1 MPDRPATF
9 ARRPPALTPPA
20 APRGARGR
28 VVDRR
33 GWILW
38 LLPVLAIGPGAATR
52 DAAAQNAAPAA
63 TPRASDRPEPARPPL
78 FHVDRA
84 AARQVLLGRRA
95 LAAGEPTEAIDFARL
110 ALRAEHDSVLPDGVP
125 VRAAAAELLE
135 RVRAAEPR
143 LVELRLG
150 AAADQEYAEI
160 APRGDSDGLALIA
173 ARFPGTHAGRRAAA
187 RLADLEL
194 DRGRYAS
201 AARLFDDLHGEAT
214 APEAERDRWR
224 LKAAVAHWRAGDPG
238 AAKNRFDAVDSRT
251 RIGFVARLRAG
262 EPGRAVDAGDLPT
275 VLGPPGS
282 PGGAV
287 GDGRAGEWPW
297 VGRLPGR
304 SAATPGTSAP
314 EPVNAV
320 GGPTW
325 TANLAD
331 LLPRTSTEGP
341 GRAIAAI
348 VRQHRAGR
356 GESLWPAAR
365 PLALAPSRESGAG
378 ESGAGAPGADGAGDA
393 VVVFSTPAG
402 VAAVDAADGTVRWES
417 GLSPASEYYRLTRAE
432 EEPIL
437 SDRGRGTVT
446 GVRNLHEE
454 RGYRDATSGALSAD
468 ERHVYAVRNDDL
480 PKLDLAGAFGRGGF
494 TDPSRRPR
502 ANRLVA
508 YDRRTGRARW
518 AAGGTSGERGVGGE
532 GGDPTAGTFFCGPPL
547 PTEHGLAAI
556 GETGGVLRA
565 FVLDPADGS
574 VRRVLP
580 LAEPPL
586 PQVEPPRWR
595 TAGLGIAEG
604 AGLWVVS
611 TASGGAAALDP
622 RSGGFAW
629 TYRYESTVLVDGG
642 PDRGPPLMSASE
654 DDQHRWADRPPQIA
668 AGRVLLTPPDSDEL
682 HCLDLATGEPRW
694 TRPRGVGR
702 QVAGVIAAADGTE
715 QGAGDSDAPRPGPTV
730 LLVGDDG
737 VRGLALADGS
747 ERWFTPLPQPAGDA
761 VVAGGL
767 LLVPLSDD
775 TIAALRTR
783 GGGVVNRLPAGG
795 AAGNLIAAGGRL
807 VSQWPTG
814 VAAFRTRDE
823 TAAEI
828 EAAFAEEAGDPESRA
843 AALLLRAGLRLQSG
857 EEADA
862 VADLIAAAAVDAP
875 AGGLGVAARA
885 AAGRARDRLSEVLAE
900 GLRRDFPRFAP
911 LLTDAAPV
919 LEPDPTGEVARAYA
933 DGLTNQGRAA
943 EAFRVLARAGDG
955 GSRPPVTAPA
965 WARPRL
971 ADLFVAAT
979 PEQRTAMA
987 AEVAAIHGELAP
999 EDPKNAENA
1008 EAFAHRFGALCG
1020 TAAWREQAP
1029 RPGGA
1034 VDLVDAA
1041 LRRAAAAVGDD
1052 PRTSPVGAERL
1063 LRWAASRPGAAPAD
1077 ELLGELYRRAGDD
1090 LAASHL
1096 LGEPAEPA
1104 YAGRAI
1110 AAAEAED
1117 RGRLPTT
1124 VRLPVGAAPPW
1135 AAGGRLS
1142 VDNVGPRLRWQA
1154 DDGRTRFTHVL
1165 SGGMPAPGSRALWD
1179 GHLLAVGLGDRVEM
1193 LDTLARPGRAVARW
1207 RAPLTDGLTT
1217 GRTATPADPTFV
1229 VPAVG
1234 GADFDGPV
1242 VFTPR
1247 QLVLRAGSG
1256 LVARRPLTGE
1266 ALWRRAGVPPLAKV
1280 IGDDRTLLVLPAGSR
1295 QAWRLRAGDGARI
1308 DTVEAPPQQ
1317 ERWLER
1323 GTRVWTNGFRAESN
1337 AAGGGVAVI
1346 SCLDLAPPAPDG
1358 NGGVA
1363 APRTVWSRS
1372 FPLSTVFRPDDAGT
1386 ALTAVTPQRRAFVLD
1401 LETGADLENV
1411 DLGPG
1416 PEPVAAWGVR
1426 GPAGWT
1432 AFVASGGDLE
1442 LDRRFDLF
1450 GVRARKRATVAAY
1463 GLRGGG
1469 VAWSRPV
1476 AGPPADVWQ
1485 PPALPILALPGIAAP
1500 EDGRSIYRRRFVL
1513 GLYDSRNGAELAVK
1527 GDLGPLTPVD
1537 WEPGASRPGGDPPFA
1552 DRNGSPLPLRLRTR
1566 GPDLAVTLTDGPPA
1580 APVRLPASEP
1590 PENDGQGS

>member
-1 MPDRPATF
+1 M
-9 ARRPPALTPPA
+9 
-20 APRGARGR
+20 
-28 VVDRR
+28 
-33 GWILW
+33 
-38 LLPVLAIGPGAATR
+38 
-52 DAAAQNAAPAA
+52 
-63 TPRASDRPEPARPPL
+63 
-78 FHVDRA
+78 
-84 AARQVLLGRRA
+84 
-95 LAAGEPTEAIDFARL
+95 
-110 ALRAEHDSVLPDGVP
+110 
-125 VRAAAAELLE
+125 
-135 RVRAAEPR
+135 
-143 LVELRLG
+143 
-150 AAADQEYAEI
+150 
-160 APRGDSDGLALIA
+160 
-173 ARFPGTHAGRRAAA
+173 
-187 RLADLEL
+187 
-194 DRGRYAS
+194 
-201 AARLFDDLHGEAT
+201 
-214 APEAERDRWR
+214 
-224 LKAAVAHWRAGDPG
+224 
-238 AAKNRFDAVDSRT
+238 
-251 RIGFVARLRAG
+251 
-262 EPGRAVDAGDLPT
+262 
-275 VLGPPGS
+275 
-282 PGGAV
+282 
-287 GDGRAGEWPW
+287 
-297 VGRLPGR
+297 
-304 SAATPGTSAP
+304 
-314 EPVNAV
+314 
-320 GGPTW
+320 
-325 TANLAD
+325 
-331 LLPRTSTEGP
+331 
-341 GRAIAAI
+341 
-348 VRQHRAGR
+348 
-356 GESLWPAAR
+356 
-365 PLALAPSRESGAG
+365 
-378 ESGAGAPGADGAGDA
+378 
-393 VVVFSTPAG
+393 
-402 VAAVDAADGTVRWES
+402 RWES
-417 GLSPASEYYRLTRAE
+417 GLAPTSDYYRLTRAE

-468 ERHVYAVRNDDL
+468 ERHVYAVRNEDL
-480 PKLDLAGAFGRGGF
+480 PKLDLTGAFGRGPF
-494 TDPSRRPR
+494 TDPLRRPR

-508 YDRRTGRARW
+508 HDRRTGRARW
-518 AAGGTSGERGVGGE
+518 AVGGAFPGRGAGGG

-547 PTEHGLAAI
+547 PTGHGLAAI
-556 GETGGVLRA
+556 GETGGVLRV

-586 PQVEPPRWR
+586 PQLEPPRWR
-595 TAGLGIAEG
+595 TAGLGIAAG
-604 AGLWVVS
+604 AGLWVVQ
-611 TASGGAAALDP
+611 TASGGVAALDP

-642 PDRGPPLMSASE
+642 PEVSRRAPSSASE
-654 DDQHRWADRPPQIA
+654 DDQKKWTDRPPQIA
-668 AGRVLLTPPDSDEL
+668 AGRVLLTPRDSDEL

-694 TRPRGVGR
+694 VRPRGVGR
-702 QVAGVIAAADGTE
+702 QVAGVVAGVIAAADGTAPE
-715 QGAGDSDAPRPGPTV
+715 AGTSDAGKPDAGEPGPTV

-761 VVAGGL
+761 VVAGDL

-828 EAAFAEEAGDPESRA
+828 EAAFAAGAGDPESRA

-862 VADLIAAAAVDAP
+862 VADLIAAAAIDPP
-875 AGGLGVAARA
+875 AGGAGVAARA
-885 AAGRARDRLSEVLAE
+885 AAGRARDRLSEVLAG

-919 LEPDPTGEVARAYA
+919 LGPDPTGEVARAYA
-933 DGLTNQGRAA
+933 DGLTNEGRAA

-955 GSRPPVTAPA
+955 GSRPLVTASA

-971 ADLFVAAT
+971 AELFVAA
-979 PEQRTAMA
+979 PPAQRTAMA
-987 AEVAAIHGELAP
+987 AEVAAIHSELAP
-999 EDPKNAENA
+999 EDPENA
-1008 EAFAHRFGALCG
+1008 EAFAQRFGALCG

-1029 RPGGA
+1029 RPAGA

-1041 LRRAAAAVGDD
+1041 LRRTAAALADD
-1052 PRTSPVGAERL
+1052 PRTSPVAAERL

-1077 ELLGELYRRAGDD
+1077 EVLGALYRRAGDD
-1090 LAASHL
+1090 LAASRL
-1096 LGEPAEPA
+1096 SGEPAEPT
-1104 YAGRAI
+1104 YAGRRI

-1117 RGRLPTT
+1117 RGRLPAT
-1124 VRLPVGAAPPW
+1124 VRLPVGASPPW

-1154 DDGRTRFTHVL
+1154 DDGRTRFVHIL

-1179 GHLLAVGLGDRVEM
+1179 GHLLALGLGDRVEM
-1193 LDTLARPGRAVARW
+1193 LDSLARPGRAVARW
-1207 RAPLTDGLTT
+1207 RLPLSDGLTT

-1229 VPAVG
+1229 VESVG

-1247 QLVLRAGSG
+1247 QLVLRAGAG
-1256 LVARRPLTGE
+1256 LVARHPLTRE

-1295 QAWRLRAGDGARI
+1295 RAWRLRADDGVQI
-1308 DTVEAPPQQ
+1308 DAVDAPPQ
-1317 ERWLER
+1317 EARWLER
-1323 GTRVWTNGFRAESN
+1323 GTRVWTNGFRAERGT
-1337 AAGGGVAVI
+1337 AGGGVAVI

-1363 APRTVWSRS
+1363 APRTVWTHT
-1372 FPLSTVFRPDDAGT
+1372 FPLSTAFRPDDAGT

-1401 LETGADLENV
+1401 LETGADLESV

-1426 GPAGWT
+1426 GPDGWT

-1463 GLRGGG
+1463 GLRGGD

-1527 GDLGPLTPVD
+1527 GDQGPLTPVD
-1537 WEPGASRPGGDPPFA
+1537 WEPGGSRPGGDPPFA

-1566 GPDLAVTLTDGPPA
+1566 GPDLTFTLTDEPPA
-1580 APVRLPASEP
+1580 APARLPASGP